1 MFEYT
6 ESSLKQLIKG
16 AFITSGDEPCNV
28 MTIGWG
34 FIGYMWRKPV
44 FIAPVR
50 QSRFTKTFIDKTSEF
65 AISVPR
71 DGDKRE
77 ELKLCGAKSGR
88 DVDKIALLNTRKAAK
103 ISTKLINDCANYY
116 ECKVLAVV
124 PLDIDMLDKSVRGNY
139 ADGDMHVLYI
149 GEILE

>member
-1 MFEYT
+1 MFDNT
-6 ESSLKQLIKG
+6 ESSLKQLVKG

-50 QSRFTKTFIDKTSEF
+50 QSRFTKTFIDNTGEF

-71 DGDKRE
+71 DGDKHD
-77 ELKLCGAKSGR
+77 ELKLCGTKSGR
-88 DVDKIALLNTRKAAK
+88 EVDKIAMLNTRKATK
-103 ISTKLINDCANYY
+103 INTKLISDCNNYY
-116 ECKVLAVV
+116 ECKVLAAV
-124 PLDIDMLDKSVRGNY
+124 PLDIDMLDESVRNNY

-149 GEILE
+149 GEIL